1 MPKVHAFNTFF
12 FGNYTTKGID
22 SVCRWTRK
30 FNLFDLDLILV
41 PIHFKKPCKHWM
53 LGVINLEE
61 KSVYLYDSFIS
72 LGFETQWIPQKL
84 LNYIK
89 DAHDDKTNGPLDT
102 STFELK
108 CVKDMPQ
115 QTNGSDCGMFLLKCA
130 EYLSRNASLTFTQE
144 DMPYFRRRMLLE
156 IVKHKII

>member
-53 LGVINLEE
+53 LGMINLSE
-61 KSVYLYDSFIS
+61 KGIYFYDSKIS
-72 LGFETQWIPQKL
+72 LGIDTQWIPQKL
-84 LNYIK
+84 LDYIK

-102 STFELK
+102 SKFEIK

-115 QTNGSDCGMFLLKCA
+115 HRGGEGGSPKDDLLHRP
-130 EYLSRNASLTFTQE
+130 YLIKKTSKGE
-144 DMPYFRRRMLLE
+144 G
-156 IVKHKII
+156 VKNCRF

>member
-1 MPKVHAFNTFF
+1 
-12 FGNYTTKGID
+12 
-22 SVCRWTRK
+22 
-30 FNLFDLDLILV
+30 
-41 PIHFKKPCKHWM
+41 M
-53 LGVINLEE
+53 LGVINFSE
-61 KSVYLYDSFIS
+61 KSINFYDSKIS
-72 LGFETQWIPQKL
+72 LGIDTQWIPQKL
-84 LNYIK
+84 LDYVK

-102 STFELK
+102 SKFELK

-115 QTNGSDCGMFLLKCA
+115 QTNGSDCGMFLLKYA